1 MGEDRQPRGPRR
13 QGGAAAADAAAAAAP
28 DDPGPKPGAGAPK
41 ERGEEAARTC
51 CGCRFPLLL
60 ALLQLALGIAVTVV
74 GFLMASVSPS
84 LLVRD
89 TPFWAGIIV
98 CLVAYLGLF
107 MLCVSYQV
115 DERTCIQFAMK
126 VLEIEDVPIN
136 CCTDEVWVP
145 TDNSSSDLKR
155 KNGLCVYSIFDKK
168 IQSIQALLGCAAEL
182 RHRGLASATLFLCP
196 QSVFQANEIRAPAHM
211 HTHTMLKREKN
222 TFFLKYSL
230 FQT

>member
-13 QGGAAAADAAAAAAP
+13 QGGPPTAAAAAAP

-126 VLEIEDVPIN
+126 VQCHNL
-136 CCTDEVWVP
+136 
-145 TDNSSSDLKR
+145 
-155 KNGLCVYSIFDKK
+155 
-168 IQSIQALLGCAAEL
+168 
-182 RHRGLASATLFLCP
+182 
-196 QSVFQANEIRAPAHM
+196 
-211 HTHTMLKREKN
+211 
-222 TFFLKYSL
+222 
-230 FQT
+230 

>member
-1 MGEDRQPRGPRR
+1 MGKDKQPRGQRR
-13 QGGAAAADAAAAAAP
+13 QGGPSAADATGP
-28 DDPGPKPGAGAPK
+28 DDMGPKKGKGAPK
-41 ERGEEAARTC
+41 ESGEEEARTC

-74 GFLMASVSPS
+74 GFLMASISSS

-126 VLEIEDVPIN
+126 
-136 CCTDEVWVP
+136 
-145 TDNSSSDLKR
+145 
-155 KNGLCVYSIFDKK
+155 SIYF
-168 IQSIQALLGCAAEL
+168 
-182 RHRGLASATLFLCP
+182 
-196 QSVFQANEIRAPAHM
+196 
-211 HTHTMLKREKN
+211 
-222 TFFLKYSL
+222 YSL
-230 FQT
+230 